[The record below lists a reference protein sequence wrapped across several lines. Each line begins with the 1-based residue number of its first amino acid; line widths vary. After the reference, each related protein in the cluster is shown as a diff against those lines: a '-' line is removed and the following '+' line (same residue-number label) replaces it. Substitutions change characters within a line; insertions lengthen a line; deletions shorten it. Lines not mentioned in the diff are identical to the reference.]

1 MDTGNRQ
8 KIVKIAPMNFTPHE
22 ESEIREMI
30 EPVSNR
36 LERAYAYSL
45 SSNKMARNAEILIA
59 KMDTA
64 DYDRTSQLLKRVY
77 GVKSTIFVSD
87 SPGAGVTGSYQYV
100 ITRDELNSTLL
111 NMLDRVSQEK
121 LRIDGG
127 QKPPSAGKSAVAGL
141 SINPSV
147 SESNEHYGRIL
158 IVDDSPSVRTQ
169 LNLYLSDR
177 KFECYTAQ
185 DSEEAV
191 RAVKQVRFD
200 LIFMDVIM
208 PGVDGYQACKVIKSM
223 ASTKQVP
230 IVLLT
235 SKNSPID
242 RIHGIMSGC
251 DKYLTKP
258 VRSSEL
264 EELLNSYFPSFVS
277 RRKKD
282 VS

>member
-87 SPGAGVTGSYQYV
+87 SPVAGGNGSYQYV
-100 ITRDELNSTLL
+100 IKRDELNSTLL